1 MKPLHIWSCSSPI
14 RATREMCSGRA
25 DTASLP
31 SRDNID
37 SIGTRGRHLW
47 DAIYEPHSVKLLHK
61 LSDAHPDLPVHI
73 LNSHY
78 GPLLSDPSTTA
89 PPGHAKVGRVL
100 TSVVAMACLRA
111 QQGVTPQL
119 TSHVFGLKKS
129 LLEGGGAEGE
139 AELRGQEWLTSDEG
153 VTWVIES
160 TDEISRV
167 VGQGRTTFAAPMGRA
182 KL

>member
-1 MKPLHIWSCSSPI
+1 
-14 RATREMCSGRA
+14 
-25 DTASLP
+25 
-31 SRDNID
+31 
-37 SIGTRGRHLW
+37 LW
-47 DAIYEPHSVKLLHK
+47 DAIYEPHSVKLLNK

-78 GPLLSDPSTTA
+78 GPLLSDPFNIA
-89 PPGHAKVGRVL
+89 PAGHFKVGRVL

-139 AELRGQEWLTSDEG
+139 ASLRGEEWLTSDDG
-153 VTWVIES
+153 VTWVLES
-160 TDEISRV
+160 TDEISSV
-167 VGQGRTTFAAPMGRA
+167 VGRGRTTFAGMMEKA